1 MPAKPVEQVFE
12 EIKEISKDILE
23 QGKDLPYPATVADL
37 GTLGNTDP
45 ASQNITG
52 QGSWGVSGYD
62 RQTFTPL
69 MALQSSTLL
78 TSFDMRTN
86 SEVAFGY
93 TKNSCY
99 NALANGY
106 ARFSHTYYPIGD
118 PLIMV
123 TVNSNGADPF
133 GDYWKCEHGS
143 YATQQGYTDDELY
156 SSEGPPV
163 SDATKDASKAQKN
176 VIIVSEDGIKYC
188 MPFAHANRE
197 SSHTRSV
204 LNLWT
209 RSELG
214 VDYGAYAGNSPTYG
228 PAGNFPNGYIYDPS
242 RDAYVDLETSRFS
255 GMGNARQRI
264 LVFDNME
271 DQVNNSDSVTSIQ
284 VPIPASV
291 IDQFKIIETAHD
303 SSTNSFAMY
312 KEERLKGLYKA
323 RSGPREN
330 EYQVQY
336 NVLEKEGLKNRFGQF
351 RTLSQTLNGMYI
363 GLASFLAKTFI
374 ETVYTFKKV
383 EAPRLTPLSI
393 KPANLALAAA
403 NVTVEAQP
411 AVGSGFAT
419 TGGYYPQDYTDR
431 YSGEQYRAPEAP
443 EGGFIATEYFYVMN
457 EFLTSQADL
466 TATDAMSEYGAAKDD
481 FDASDAG
488 TFDFGGG
495 GDDDGGGGSGGSGG
509 GGGGMPGGGGG
520 GGPGGPGGM
529 Y

>member
-12 EIKEISKDILE
+12 EIKAVTKDILE
-23 QGKDLPYPATVADL
+23 QGKDLPYPATVADI

-62 RQTFTPL
+62 RETFTPL
-69 MALQSSTLL
+69 LALQSSTLL

-123 TVNSNGADPF
+123 TVNSNGEDPF
-133 GDYWKCEHGS
+133 GDYWKCDHGA
-143 YATQQGYTDDELY
+143 YAASSGYTDEELETVDFTVHD
-156 SSEGPPV
+156 SS
-163 SDATKDASKAQKN
+163 KRFKN
-176 VIIVSEDGIKYC
+176 VIIVSEDGVRYC
-188 MPFAHANRE
+188 MPFMHANRE
-197 SSHTRSV
+197 SSHTRTV

-209 RSELG
+209 RRELG
-214 VDYGAYAGNSPTYG
+214 VDYGAYAGAGNMTYG
-228 PAGNFPNGYIYDPS
+228 PQRGQFPNGYIYDPS

-255 GMGNARQRI
+255 GMGNPRQRI
-264 LVFDNME
+264 LVFDSME
-271 DQVNNSDSVTSIQ
+271 DQVNNSDGVVSIQ
-284 VPIPASV
+284 VPIPATV
-291 IDQFKIIETAHD
+291 IDEIVIDENSGRTAV
-303 SSTNSFAMY
+303 NSMAFY
-312 KEERLKGLYKA
+312 KEERLKGLYKT

-351 RTLSQTLNGMYI
+351 RSLSETLNGMYI

-411 AVGSGFAT
+411 ALGSGFAT

-443 EGGFIATEYFYVMN
+443 EGGFIATEYFYAMN

-466 TATDAMSEYGAAKDD
+466 TATDAISEYGGAKDD

-495 GDDDGGGGSGGSGG
+495 GGGTGG
-509 GGGGMPGGGGG
+509 GGGGMGGMGGGGA
-520 GGPGGPGGM
+520 GGPGGGYGG